1 MATQDFH
8 APHGGFATPEQQR
21 QAQALVDACAEFS
34 GAGDALKGLLATTFH
49 RPQPIIEGSRI
60 IIPTSMLSDIAKG
73 PAGRLGMALLRA
85 SSTHGAPPSK
95 IAAPP
100 RATAPSWSPG
110 DEDAS
115 TPTAAW
121 RPREQAKPKPL
132 IDEGSDEDSLGY
144 MVQKL
149 EDQGFG
155 GTSSA
160 IIAANKAKRQR
171 SGRR

>member
-1 MATQDFH
+1 MATQEFH
-8 APHGGFATPEQQR
+8 APHGGFATPEQQL

-34 GAGDALKGLLATTFH
+34 GAGDALKGLLATTSARAQPVIE
-49 RPQPIIEGSRI
+49 RPLI

-95 IAAPP
+95 IASPP
-100 RATAPSWSPG
+100 RTTPPAWSPSDDDAPS
-110 DEDAS
+110 S
-115 TPTAAW
+115 TVAW

-132 IDEGSDEDSLGY
+132 IDEGCDEDSLGY

-160 IIAANKAKRQR
+160 TIAANRAKRQR

>member
-1 MATQDFH
+1 MTTQDFR
-8 APHGGFATPEQQR
+8 AQHGGFASLEQLL
-21 QAQALVDACAEFS
+21 QAQGLVDSCAEFS
-34 GAGDALKGLLATTFH
+34 GSGDALKGLLATASS
-49 RPQPIIEGSRI
+49 RAIPAIEDGLAL
-60 IIPTSMLSDIAKG
+60 IPTTMVSDIAKG

-100 RATAPSWSPG
+100 RSIAPAWSP
-110 DEDAS
+110 DTEDALS
-115 TPTAAW
+115 PTAAW
-121 RPREQAKPKPL
+121 APRELPKPKPL
-132 IDEGSDEDSLGY
+132 IDEGIGEDSLGQ
-144 MVQKL
+144 MVKKL

-160 IIAANKAKRQR
+160 IIAANRAKRQR